1 MRAVYIQGYKV
12 WPKEMAELKDDQE
25 DSSQEVL
32 NIDQVAEKRYQKAE
46 AMLHTRILADA
57 IPGEEPSHFIWRIP
71 PVVCP
76 AASTLHLIRREGDML
91 KTAVET
97 LLDPKKL
104 VSVSRE
110 WTLEGKESSSF

>member
-1 MRAVYIQGYKV
+1 M
-12 WPKEMAELKDDQE
+12 EMAELKDDQ

-46 AMLHTRILADA
+46 AMLHTRMLDDA
-57 IPGEEPSHFIWRIP
+57 IPGEEPSHSIWRIP

-97 LLDPKKL
+97 LLDQKMGL
-104 VSVSRE
+104 S
-110 WTLEGKESSSF
+110 LEGVDLGRKGELKFLVISTES